1 MALCFKTGSTTVV
14 ASPSNNSTPQLGYS
28 LNPKGNGEVV
38 PPTPQQNGVSYPKIS
53 SPTHDYENLIRV
65 IPTRK
70 APKPPAPTPL
80 NTSTYATLATH
91 QGLEGIPFVLNPKYS
106 LSSNTNNT
114 PSQLLVIKAKTKY
127 QIDKEFEYDFRL
139 ERQYTS

>member
-1 MALCFKTGSTTVV
+1 MRKILF
-14 ASPSNNSTPQLGYS
+14 NLYFS

-91 QGLEGIPFVLNPKYS
+91 QGNLFVFLYPIWFS
-106 LSSNTNNT
+106 TT
-114 PSQLLVIKAKTKY
+114 
-127 QIDKEFEYDFRL
+127 
-139 ERQYTS
+139 